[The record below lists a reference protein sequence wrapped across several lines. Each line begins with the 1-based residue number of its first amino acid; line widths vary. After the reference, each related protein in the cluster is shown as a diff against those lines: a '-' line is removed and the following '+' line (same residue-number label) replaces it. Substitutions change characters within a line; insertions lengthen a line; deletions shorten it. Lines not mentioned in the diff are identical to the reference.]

1 MKKLLF
7 PIALLL
13 ITIAASAQTDTPR
26 AIIKLIA
33 PDTIASYRGM
43 TALFRDGSYRGFY
56 FGQGERLYFIETGPH
71 TEKCAADNY
80 NLEDNEEL
88 AAQIF
93 FCDGTRS
100 TIEIRSNDTDT
111 SPIMFSLRGGD
122 TVVFQIRPKLDKIV
136 RTRK

>member
-1 MKKLLF
+1 MKKLFFL
-7 PIALLL
+7 IALLL
-13 ITIAASAQTDTPR
+13 ATMAAFAQTETPR

-33 PDTIASYRGM
+33 PDTIASHRGL

-56 FGQGERLYFIETGPH
+56 FGQGERIYFIETGGH

-80 NLEDNEEL
+80 NLEDDEEL

-100 TIEIRSNDTDT
+100 TIETRSNDTDT

-122 TVVFQIRPKLDKIV
+122 TVVFQIRSKSGKIA
-136 RTRK
+136 RK